1 MKNRS
6 ENSGLFFC
14 ENFFDEL
21 SSTDMDEEKGSIRV
35 QTYRNVIKWEF
46 EVMNIVQQEENKT
59 VIFLIHQER

>member
-6 ENSGLFFC
+6 ENSGLIFC

-21 SSTDMDEEKGSIRV
+21 SSSDMDEENGAIRV
-35 QTYRNVIKWEF
+35 QAYRNIIKWGF

-59 VIFLIHQER
+59 VIF